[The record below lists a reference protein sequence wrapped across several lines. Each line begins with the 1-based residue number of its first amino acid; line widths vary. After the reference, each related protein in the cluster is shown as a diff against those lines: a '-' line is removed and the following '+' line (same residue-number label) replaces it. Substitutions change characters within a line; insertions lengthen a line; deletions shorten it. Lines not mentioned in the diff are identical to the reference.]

1 MLWLLVAMGG
11 ALGAVSRYAVDKA
24 VINALGHPSLLG
36 IFLINIT
43 GSFALGIFISAAD
56 NHTSWPA
63 GIRMLVAVG
72 FLGSYTTFSTLT
84 VATMQ
89 SAIFP
94 DLPKAAINIL
104 GSIAVGLVAAMVG
117 IIAGR
122 TL

>member
-72 FLGSYTTFSTLT
+72 FLGSYTTFYTPT
-84 VATMQ
+84 VARMQ

-94 DLPKAAINIL
+94 DPPKAAMNIL
-104 GSIAVGLVAAMVG
+104 GSIAVGLVAVMVG